1 MGAPFYIGMMVPF
14 ILIYVFNWIIFTI
27 IITSICYKN
36 WYNPV
41 PKYDSQS
48 QKSGVSPRQ
57 QFMIAI
63 MLSVLFG
70 IGWGIGLL
78 ATEELG
84 SKAARDFFASLFVI
98 ITSFHGLLIFIL
110 HCARSKDARREWR
123 RWFFKATNKEL
134 SDFTSSTY
142 GYIQHNLKTSSL
154 RPLIL
159 SSSSKT
165 TKKFEIHSST
175 ASPFFSMTG
184 DGRTLKLNVM
194 KQREWDSL
202 YVVQTAEEGTYDLA
216 TEPELDTDFTK
227 VDLAK
232 MEAKQESIS
241 EVNSYDKST
250 VQRDDVLQEDPF
262 AVTVTLS
269 DPEDGEPRVNQLFFE
284 KEGVEMK
291 PKEVQQDEERS
302 LEEPIPKKLKEAPHA
317 EDATSVTN
325 LAPKMKPKEVQQ
337 DEQRSLE
344 EPMAISNDELKEQ
357 QCAQGE
363 TSVTNSALDMVLPI
377 QTTAEEAKAFY
388 RQDESKN

>member
-14 ILIYVFNWIIFTI
+14 ILIYVFNWIIFAI

-98 ITSFHGLLIFIL
+98 ITSFHGVLIFVL
-110 HCARSKDARREWR
+110 HCVRSKDARKEWR
-123 RWFFKATNKEL
+123 KWFFKATKKEF
-134 SDFTSSTY
+134 SDFTSSTF
-142 GYIQHNLKTSSL
+142 GYIQQNLKTRSL
-154 RPLIL
+154 KPLTF

-165 TKKFEIHSST
+165 TKKFELHAST

-184 DGRTLKLNVM
+184 DGKTLKLNVM
-194 KQREWDSL
+194 KQRELDSL
-202 YVVQTAEEGTYDLA
+202 YIVQTLKEGTYDLA
-216 TEPELDTDFTK
+216 TEPELDTDFIK

-232 MEAKQESIS
+232 TEAKQESIS
-241 EVNSYDKST
+241 EVNSYAKST
-250 VQRDDVLQEDPF
+250 VRGDDVLQEDSF
-262 AVTVTLS
+262 AAVITLS
-269 DPEDGEPRVNQLFFE
+269 DPEDGELKVNQLSFE
-284 KEGVEMK
+284 KKRLEME
-291 PKEVQQDEERS
+291 PKEVQQDGEQS
-302 LEEPIPKKLKEAPHA
+302 LEEP
-317 EDATSVTN
+317 T
-325 LAPKMKPKEVQQ
+325 
-337 DEQRSLE
+337 
-344 EPMAISNDELKEQ
+344 AISRELKEQ
-357 QCAQGE
+357 QCAQYE
-363 TSVTNSALDMVLPI
+363 SSVTNSALDMVPPP
-377 QTTAEEAKAFY
+377 QTTAEKAKTFY
-388 RQDESKN
+388 HQDESKD